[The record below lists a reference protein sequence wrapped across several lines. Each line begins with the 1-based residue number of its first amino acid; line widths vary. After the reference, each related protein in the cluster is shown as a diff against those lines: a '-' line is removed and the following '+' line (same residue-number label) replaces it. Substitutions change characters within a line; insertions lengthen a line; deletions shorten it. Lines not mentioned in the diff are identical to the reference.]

1 LKVALAFGK
10 HERLRPAAIADTR
23 RDRAPSLDIHG
34 IGIGIGMA
42 LPTIMEEMNGSME
55 RGKARS
61 WVTSDDYPCLFF
73 QCSAVKYIL

>member
-42 LPTIMEEMNGSME
+42 LPTIMEEWINGTGQ
-55 RGKARS
+55 GK
-61 WVTSDDYPCLFF
+61 VVGDE
-73 QCSAVKYIL
+73 